1 VTGATGATG
10 PPCPSC
16 GAPTYTE
23 GGWPAWCP
31 DCEWGLVP
39 ASEEREP
46 GGRWSEWR
54 KRRMNARVLAIHQ
67 RLLGSDLRADRH
79 YRAIGAFLGVLVHL
93 TTLALVVAAGWIW
106 TTGTFVV
113 AKVILTV
120 LLVVIAW
127 EMRPRLHTA
136 EPDSALTRNDAPS
149 SFRVLDEVA
158 RVTTSRAP
166 DLVVVSAGVN
176 ASFGRSGL
184 RGPRVLTLG
193 LPLWNVLTDRERL
206 AVLGH
211 ECGHEVNGDIRSLVV
226 VRTAI
231 NALSE
236 WAGLLRPTR
245 RKRGIGRSSVS
256 LFSLAELLVPL
267 LLLPLSVVTGLLA
280 LGLGRLAARSGQR
293 AEYQADDLA
302 AVTAGTDA
310 ATSLMEASLVAERS
324 IESMRI
330 MLRADREADVWA
342 RQRELMASL
351 PEGQRER
358 WRRLAARE
366 LHRTDASHPPTLL
379 REDMLRSRPQ
389 RPPALDPGALAM
401 DAMTTELF
409 TRRDD
414 VSRRLRDD
422 APG

>member
-1 VTGATGATG
+1 VTGATGATGATG

-79 YRAIGAFLGVLVHL
+79 DRAIGAFLGVLVHL
-93 TTLALVVAAGWIW
+93 TTLA
-106 TTGTFVV
+106 
-113 AKVILTV
+113 
-120 LLVVIAW
+120 
-127 EMRPRLHTA
+127 
-136 EPDSALTRNDAPS
+136 
-149 SFRVLDEVA
+149 
-158 RVTTSRAP
+158 
-166 DLVVVSAGVN
+166 LVVVSAGVN

>member
-1 VTGATGATG
+1 
-10 PPCPSC
+10 
-16 GAPTYTE
+16 
-23 GGWPAWCP
+23 
-31 DCEWGLVP
+31 
-39 ASEEREP
+39 
-46 GGRWSEWR
+46 
-54 KRRMNARVLAIHQ
+54 
-67 RLLGSDLRADRH
+67 
-79 YRAIGAFLGVLVHL
+79 
-93 TTLALVVAAGWIW
+93 
-106 TTGTFVV
+106 
-113 AKVILTV
+113 
-120 LLVVIAW
+120 
-127 EMRPRLHTA
+127 
-136 EPDSALTRNDAPS
+136 
-149 SFRVLDEVA
+149 
-158 RVTTSRAP
+158 
-166 DLVVVSAGVN
+166 
-176 ASFGRSGL
+176 
-184 RGPRVLTLG
+184 
-193 LPLWNVLTDRERL
+193 
-206 AVLGH
+206 
-211 ECGHEVNGDIRSLVV
+211 
-226 VRTAI
+226 
-231 NALSE
+231 
-236 WAGLLRPTR
+236 LRPTR